1 MRSLPDAFVVLLL
14 IGTGLALLDG
24 GPAEHIFRQH
34 FWPEFWEVLPRTLLA
49 TLKVWSFWLLAGGL
63 LAALLLRLEP
73 RLGRL
78 DAAVGGAFGIW
89 MLAYFVANLLGPVGL
104 FRGWTVWLG
113 LAAVAAALWRLGP
126 PAVARRAPAPGTRLA
141 LLAFLLILPT
151 MLLLQ
156 LGAPVPPFMDVL
168 ATPSSAQR
176 IVTFGRY
183 LPFDNDPYGYWDA
196 ASQCPGTEL
205 LYALVALATF
215 TDPAV
220 LAQSAS
226 MVPMVGLLVLGTYR
240 LGKSIGGDVAGGMA
254 ALFLFATVLPRVVA
268 YMHGRSVT
276 FALVGAGLGLLLDRR
291 RVPARQA
298 LAALLLG
305 TAVAS
310 HAIIGFFGMFVA
322 AGSVVFWLLAGQA
335 GAFAAGVGLLA
346 AASLFALPE
355 IAIGLRAALPYPALP
370 LAQIAA
376 IGLAVAS
383 ARALAQRPDRDFWL
397 GRWLRW
403 GLALAGVALL
413 VRHAPPFEV
422 LVVQWERLP
431 TLYFGAC
438 AGLLAMLW
446 LDRTRGRVQLA
457 PVVVALLFGIGLDY
471 VSRQWWTYFSDGK
484 VQTAVEDFY
493 HKIDYWLPY
502 VLIFPTACLAAWSA
516 ERVSLRLATYAVLAI
531 LLIPWKDSHEHPD
544 PNYHQHAIVE
554 AWGYQLELAK
564 CGYWGATGHR
574 RWAQSPA
581 ELALADVLRAEVAAG
596 RITLD
601 THVVQ
606 LGPYILLYQDNV
618 VFALYTGINSDGYVA
633 GYLFDRSIAGGRLR
647 PAEQFLARLA
657 ERPPYVVV
665 HEHTKNATRLFDR
678 MAPLP
683 SDAFREYD
691 EIYAADGVRLYRS
704 KSLAPAPAA
713 AS

>member
-1 MRSLPDAFVVLLL
+1 MRSLVDALVVLVLV
-14 IGTGLALLDG
+14 GTSLALLDG
-24 GPAEHIFRQH
+24 APAEHIFRQH
-34 FWPEFWEVLPRTLLA
+34 FWPEFWEVLPRTLFA
-49 TLKVWSFWLLAGGL
+49 AVKVWTFWLLASGL

-73 RLGRL
+73 RLGRV
-78 DAAVGGAFGIW
+78 DAVVGGAFGLW
-89 MLAYFVANLLGPVGL
+89 ACAYLFANLLGPIGL

-113 LAAVAAALWRLGP
+113 LAAVAFGLRRLGP
-126 PAVARRAPAPGTRLA
+126 PAVARRAPAPGMRLT

-151 MLLLQ
+151 TLLLQ

-196 ASQCPGTEL
+196 ASQCPGNEL
-205 LYALVALATF
+205 LYALLALATF

-220 LAQSAS
+220 LAQTAS
-226 MVPMVGLLVLGTYR
+226 MVPIMGLLILGTYR
-240 LGKSIGGDVAGGMA
+240 LGKSIGGDAVGGMA
-254 ALFLFATVLPRVVA
+254 ALFLFATVLPRVIA
-268 YMHGRSVT
+268 YLHGRSVT
-276 FALVGAGLGLLLDRR
+276 FALVAAGLGLLLDRR

-298 LAALLLG
+298 LAAVLLG

-310 HAIIGFFGMFVA
+310 HAIIGFFGMVVA
-322 AGSVVFWLLAGQA
+322 AGSVVFWLLAGQP
-335 GAFAAGVGLLA
+335 GAFVAGIGTLA

-355 IAIGLRAALPYPALP
+355 IAIGLRLPVPYPLLP
-370 LAQIAA
+370 VAQIAG
-376 IGLAVAS
+376 IGLAVVS
-383 ARALAQRPDRDFWL
+383 ARALARYPDRDHWI
-397 GRWLRW
+397 GRWLRRA
-403 GLALAGVALL
+403 LAAAGVALL

-422 LVVQWERLP
+422 LVVQWARLP

-446 LDRTRGRVQLA
+446 MDRTRGRVQLA
-457 PVVVALLFGIGLDY
+457 PIAVALLFGIGLDY

-502 VLIFPTACLAAWSA
+502 VLIFPTACLAAWVA
-516 ERVSLRLATYAVLAI
+516 ERLSLRLAAYAVLAV
-531 LLIPWKDSHEHPD
+531 LLIPWKDRHEHPD

-554 AWGYQLELAK
+554 AWGYQLEMAK

-618 VFALYTGINSDGYVA
+618 VFALYTGITSDGYVA

-647 PAEQFLARLA
+647 PAERFLARLA

-665 HEHTKNATRLFDR
+665 HESTKNGTRLFDA
-678 MAPLP
+678 MPPLP
-683 SDAFREYD
+683 GDAFAAYD
-691 EIYAADGVRLYRS
+691 EIYAADGVRLYRA
-704 KSLAPAPAA
+704 KSLAPGSATT
-713 AS
+713 S